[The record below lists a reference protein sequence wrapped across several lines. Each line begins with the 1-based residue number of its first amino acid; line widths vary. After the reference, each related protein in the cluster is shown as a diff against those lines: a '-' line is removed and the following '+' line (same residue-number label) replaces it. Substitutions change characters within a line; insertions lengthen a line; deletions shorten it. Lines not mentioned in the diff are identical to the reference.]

1 MGALRTL
8 NTLGWLLFYER
19 WRALGTFDA
28 FASTGSTLDGWFRDY
43 LWQHSGPVVKG
54 FTPFGSTE
62 HSVLAW
68 SFLLGH
74 LIWATSFMFLI
85 SWRGYWQELVE
96 SLLLTHLKT
105 PIVVSTWTSRLTP
118 VALSIIQARGV
129 GLVHFSLGFIRTF
142 AAFLLSA

>member
-8 NTLGWLLFYER
+8 NTLGWLLFYEH
-19 WRALGTFDA
+19 WRALGTFDT

-129 GLVHFSLGFIRTF
+129 GLVHFSFGFIGTF